1 MSICGRFGLIEPEK
15 TLNAEGIKDETALQS
30 AFAIVNQGIPLLRT
44 DVIVASFFI
53 NLLLL
58 AFPLVVLQVYDRILP
73 NQALGTLLLL
83 MLGVIVALVL
93 DAVLKTARAYVAG
106 WAGAHFEHQVGLKS
120 LEYLLSANADK
131 FEEDPA
137 GKHLDRMAGVDM
149 VRDFYSSQASLVI
162 VDLPFIIVFIAVLAY
177 ISGTL
182 ALVPVFLLVIFGAV
196 ALKIGARLKIAL
208 AERSIWDDRRY
219 SFVIEVLTGIHT
231 VKSCAMEKLIE
242 RRYEKLMTQASD
254 SGLRVAYLSGLAQ
267 NVGSSFAQI
276 TMVAVVGAGS
286 LYVVNGAISMGAL
299 AACMLLSGRT
309 VQPVLRALAVWARF
323 QAIRIAEVGL
333 DELQTYKDT
342 QTRISPLNENLEEI
356 KIRNLY
362 YRYGPNSP
370 YVLRGINLDV
380 KPGEVVGIRGGNG
393 SGKTSL
399 LRLIMGSMAPTKGT
413 VFYNNHNTRR
423 TELRHFQD
431 QIAYLPQK
439 PVLLEGTVLEN
450 ITMFRGEEYYDE
462 ALEIAER
469 LGLDKV
475 FQRYPDGF
483 DTIIGASTHSSIP
496 NGVGQRITIARALLG
511 NPKFILFDEANSAL
525 DGPGDARIRGVM
537 QYYKPKTGII
547 IITYRP
553 SLLAIADRRYE
564 LKSGALL
571 PFIPEKK
578 PVEAVPTPPTPATPT
593 PDKNGGEP

>member
-1 MSICGRFGLIEPEK
+1 MVESTKATEADQVKE
-15 TLNAEGIKDETALQS
+15 EGSFQA
-30 AFAIVNQGIPLLRT
+30 AIAILNQGMPLLRT

-83 MLGVIVALVL
+83 VLGVTVALVL

-106 WAGAHFEHQVGLKS
+106 WSGAHFEHHVGLKS

-162 VDLPFIIVFIAVLAY
+162 VDLPFIVVFIGVLGY
-177 ISGTL
+177 IAGTL
-182 ALVPVFLLVIFGAV
+182 ALIPVVLLVIFGAV
-196 ALKIGARLKIAL
+196 AMQIGKRLKVAL
-208 AERSIWDDRRY
+208 AERSLWDDRRY

-231 VKSCAMEKLIE
+231 VKSNAMEKLIE

-267 NVGSSFAQI
+267 NVGGSFAQI
-276 TMVAVVGAGS
+276 TMVAVVGVGS
-286 LYVVNGAISMGAL
+286 LYVVNEAISMGAL

-309 VQPVLRALAVWARF
+309 VQPILRALAVWSRF
-323 QAIRIAEVGL
+323 QAIRIAETGL
-333 DELQTYKDT
+333 DELQEYKDT
-342 QTRISPLNENLEEI
+342 QTKIVPLNENLEEI

-380 KPGEVVGIRGGNG
+380 KPGEVIGIRGGNG

-399 LRLIMGSMAPTKGT
+399 LRLIMGSMAPTKGA
-413 VFYNNHNTRR
+413 VFYNKHNTKR
-423 TELRHFQD
+423 TELKHFQS
-431 QIAYLPQK
+431 QIAYLPQN

-450 ITMFRGEEYYDE
+450 ITMFRGEEYYEE

-483 DTIIGASTHSSIP
+483 DTVIGTSTYSSIP
-496 NGVGQRITIARALLG
+496 SGVGQRITIARALLG

-537 QYYKPKTGII
+537 QYYKPKAGII
-547 IITYRP
+547 LITYRP
-553 SLLAIADRRYE
+553 SLLSIADRRYE

-571 PFIPEKK
+571 PFVDDRK
-578 PVEAVPTPPTPATPT
+578 PATPPTPE
-593 PDKNGGEP
+593 NNSGGGQ